1 MFLSNKKI
9 LLLKRESEYGT
20 DSEPT
25 VSANAIDASQIKFDY
40 QGDLLVRDSLR
51 GSLSRP
57 QPIMGQKWAEISF
70 TCELKGG
77 GTKGTAARIGDA
89 LVACGFAETVS
100 AGSSVTYQ
108 PADTG
113 FLSATLYFYEQ
124 QDTGDCR
131 LHKITGAR
139 GDVTLNME
147 SGKFGTLEFKF
158 QGAYNE
164 PTEVSDPNAP
174 TFETTLPPII
184 ESSTFT
190 LNSVN
195 TLIAQAVK
203 ISMNNEVVK
212 HDDLNSP
219 SGLKGFLITGR
230 KPSGTMN
237 PESVLAATHDFYGDW
252 ADATARAL
260 SIVVG
265 SASGNKITITAPKL
279 VIEKLGSGD
288 RAGIRTED
296 VQFALAINSAHDE
309 LVLKFE

>member
-1 MFLSNKKI
+1 MFLANKKI
-9 LLLKRESEYGT
+9 LLLKRESVFGQDPT
-20 DSEPT
+20 PT
-25 VSANAIDASQIKFDY
+25 VSANAIDASAIKFDY
-40 QGDLLVRDSLR
+40 QGDLLTRDSLR

-57 QPIMGQKWAEISF
+57 QPIMGAKWAEISF

-124 QDTGDCR
+124 QDTGNCR

-139 GDVTLNME
+139 GDVSLNME
-147 SGKFGTLEFKF
+147 AGKFGTLEFKF
-158 QGAYNE
+158 SGAYNAPSE
-164 PTEVSDPNAP
+164 SADPSAP
-174 TFETTLPPII
+174 TYESTLPPIV

-190 LNSVN
+190 LNSVS
-195 TLIAQAVK
+195 TLIAQAIK
-203 ISMNNEVVK
+203 IAMNNEVVK
-212 HDDLNSP
+212 RDDINSP
-219 SGLKGFLITGR
+219 SGLMGFLITGR
-230 KPSGTMN
+230 KPSGTIN

-252 ADATARAL
+252 AAATARAL
-260 SIVVG
+260 SVVVG

-279 VIEKLGSGD
+279 VIEKLGAGE
-288 RAGIRTED
+288 RTGIRTED

-309 LVLKFE
+309 LVIKFE